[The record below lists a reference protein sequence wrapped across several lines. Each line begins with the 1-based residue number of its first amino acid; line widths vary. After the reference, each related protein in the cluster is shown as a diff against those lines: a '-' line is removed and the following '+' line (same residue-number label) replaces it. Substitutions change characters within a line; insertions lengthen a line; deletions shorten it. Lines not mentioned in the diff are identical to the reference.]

1 MQRQIREEQCGAAQ
15 GSPVHVS
22 QARWAGLIRDGA
34 KGEAVG
40 NGGDWGELQR
50 HTRVEWWWP
59 LSARVTCCRVDPMW
73 PQSLAFKTKA
83 DILIFVSIL
92 PFSQTWKNVLKLIFT
107 HLGRGESMNQIVK
120 SLCVCVCVCVF
131 KKKPGQAKQAWRP
144 NPTW

>member
-1 MQRQIREEQCGAAQ
+1 M
-15 GSPVHVS
+15 
-22 QARWAGLIRDGA
+22 
-34 KGEAVG
+34 
-40 NGGDWGELQR
+40 
-50 HTRVEWWWP
+50 
-59 LSARVTCCRVDPMW
+59 DPMW

-83 DILIFVSIL
+83 DILIVVSIL

-120 SLCVCVCVCVF
+120 SVCVCL